1 METIKKEK
9 KYQFIG
15 DNKLKVEIYC
25 GSKDGMLLFH
35 ADVLNIESQPV
46 DDNLVVGFLS
56 AVNSFAKDMRWPAG
70 VSLIRSGNLECR
82 LSSGNYIFTALLI
95 ENPQPIA
102 MNSMLES
109 YISSIASD
117 LCQKFEDKY
126 KKELQKAEKTHLYD
140 ANEFTGFKSEILTII
155 DKFGAEIKELYYKLV
170 LIDAIYAHVPSKW
183 CIPIMSKAAEG
194 HDVTADFDDL
204 IQKYPHFKKVITKIN
219 MEYDG
224 IWELFGVPLY
234 VI

>member
-1 METIKKEK
+1 
-9 KYQFIG
+9 
-15 DNKLKVEIYC
+15 LKVEIYV

-82 LSSGNYIFTALLI
+82 LSSGQYVFTALLI
-95 ENPQPIA
+95 ENTQPIA

-117 LCQKFEDKY
+117 LCQKFEEKY
-126 KKELQKAEKTHLYD
+126 KKELIKSEKSHLYD
-140 ANEFTGFKSEILTII
+140 ESEFKGFKSDILATI
-155 DKFGAEIKELYYKLV
+155 DKFGEEIKELYYKLI

-194 HDVTADFDDL
+194 QDITPDFEDL
-204 IQKYPHFKKVITKIN
+204 IQKYSHFKKVIRKIN
-219 MEYDG
+219 VEYDA

-234 VI
+234 NA